1 MRLVRFQ
8 QGPSENRIGV
18 MIDNS
23 TIAELSS
30 TKTSEPILDFLED
43 PRHEAK
49 AAQASEGWRK
59 QGTTHAG
66 GKGSKGILAIDDV
79 TVLPPIARPT
89 KIICMGGN
97 FSDHLQEGSTSLP
110 PFPISFLKSPTAL
123 VGHRTSVVYPS
134 KVKLLD
140 YEVELA
146 AVIGKTCKDV
156 SKKDA
161 LDYVVGFSIF
171 NDISARDI
179 QFAEM
184 KRGFCNLG
192 KNFATFA
199 PMGPFLVT
207 PDQAGHPDNLGM
219 ELRVNGQTR
228 QLSSTKNMVFKMRE
242 LIEFFSSMTLEPGDI
257 ITSGT
262 PSGVAIYRKPDKTPY
277 LLKPGDLV
285 EAKIESLGRLQNTI
299 VHGNQTQTPVPQ
311 LSSR

>member
-1 MRLVRFQ
+1 MRVLRFEQ
-8 QGPSENRIGV
+8 KPSENRIGIMV
-18 MIDNS
+18 DS
-23 TIAELSS
+23 ARFVELGTS
-30 TKTSEPILDFLED
+30 KNSEPILEFLQD
-43 PRHEAK
+43 PKREAK
-49 AAQASEGWRK
+49 VNQTLEEAKK
-59 QGTTHAG
+59 QIADSGEKNP
-66 GKGSKGILAIDDV
+66 KGVFNLDSV

-97 FSDHLQEGSTSLP
+97 FSDHLKEGSTTLP
-110 PFPISFLKSPTAL
+110 AFPISFLKSPTSL
-123 VGHRTSVVYPS
+123 VGHRAHVVYPR

-146 AVIGKTCKDV
+146 AVIGKACKDV

-161 LDYVVGFSIF
+161 LEYVAGFSVF

-192 KNFATFA
+192 KNFASFA

-207 PDQAGHPDNLGM
+207 PDQAGNPDNLGM

-228 QLSSTKNMVFKMRE
+228 QFSSTKNMVFKIRE
-242 LIEFFSSMTLEPGDI
+242 LIEFFSCMTLEPGDI

-262 PSGVAIYRKPDKTPY
+262 PSGVAIYRQPVKEPFP
-277 LLKPGDLV
+277 LKAGAII
-285 EAKIESLGRLQNTI
+285 ESKIENLGRLQNT
-299 VHGNQTQTPVPQ
+299 VLAERSPVKAAF
-311 LSSR
+311 

>member
-1 MRLVRFQ
+1 
-8 QGPSENRIGV
+8 
-18 MIDNS
+18 MIDATRMAEL
-23 TIAELSS
+23 TIANSF
-30 TKTSEPILDFLED
+30 EPILEFLQDSKFEKIA
-43 PRHEAK
+43 E
-49 AAQASEGWRK
+49 QAIENARK
-59 QGTTHAG
+59 QLSAAG
-66 GKGSKGILAIDDV
+66 EKNPKGVFDVDGV
-79 TVLPPIARPT
+79 TVLPPISHPT

-110 PFPISFLKSPTAL
+110 PFPISFLKSPTSL
-123 VGHRTSVVYPS
+123 TGHRAPVFYPRR
-134 KVKLLD
+134 VKLLD

-146 AVIGKTCKDV
+146 AVIGKKCKDV

-161 LDYVVGFSIF
+161 LGFVAGFSIF

-192 KNFATFA
+192 KNFASFA

-207 PDQAGHPDNLGM
+207 PDQAGNPDNLEM

-228 QLSSTKNMVFKMRE
+228 QFSSTKNMVFKMRD
-242 LIEFFSSMTLEPGDI
+242 LVEFFSSMTLEPGDI

-285 EAKIESLGRLQNTI
+285 ESKIESLGRLQNTI
-299 VHGNQTQTPVPQ
+299 FQEAQIPRLVSH
-311 LSSR
+311 